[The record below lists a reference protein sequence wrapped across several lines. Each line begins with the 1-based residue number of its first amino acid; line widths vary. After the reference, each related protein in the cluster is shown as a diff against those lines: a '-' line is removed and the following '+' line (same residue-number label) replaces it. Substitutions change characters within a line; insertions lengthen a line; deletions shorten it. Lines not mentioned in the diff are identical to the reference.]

1 MSNMLT
7 RILVGIIAIPIVI
20 GIIGL
25 GGWFFACAVIIVTTI
40 ALMEFYR
47 LAASKHAEANIL
59 VGVTWSL
66 CMQGSVAIMCS
77 ARGLEPLTWL
87 MASIG
92 FLAGGLL
99 LTMTAELWR
108 NRENALLNIAVTAFG
123 VMYISG
129 FMSAL
134 ILLRG
139 TDSITFESI
148 RWFSEPGAFL
158 VLAIFVSVW
167 ACDTVAYFV
176 GIKFG
181 THKLFPR
188 VSPKKTWEG
197 AIGGFVGAVAAF
209 ALLAAYYMPQ
219 MPIVHA
225 IVCGVIVGVMGQV
238 GDLAE
243 SLLKRDASVKDSSQI
258 LPGHGGLLDRFD
270 SILFVAPLI
279 LIYLMVISHHGWM
292 QWQ

>member
-1 MSNMLT
+1 MLK
-7 RILVGIIAIPIVI
+7 RILVGVVAIPIVI

-25 GGWFFACAVIIVTTI
+25 GGWFFAGAVIIVTTI

-47 LAASKHAEANIL
+47 LAASKHAEANIS
-59 VGVTWSL
+59 VGVAWSL
-66 CMQGSVAIMCS
+66 CMQASIAIMCA

-87 MASIG
+87 MASVG

-108 NRENALLNIAVTAFG
+108 NRENALLNTAVTAFG
-123 VMYISG
+123 VLYISG

-134 ILLRG
+134 IVLRG
-139 TDSITFESI
+139 TDYITFERI
-148 RWFSEPGAFL
+148 TWFSESGAFL
-158 VLAIFVSVW
+158 VLTIFVSVW

-181 THKLFPR
+181 KHKLFPR

-197 AIGGFVGAVAAF
+197 AIGGFIGAVAAF
-209 ALLAAYYMPQ
+209 ALLSANYMPQ
-219 MPIVHA
+219 MPMVHA

-243 SLLKRDASVKDSSQI
+243 SLLKRDASVKDTSQI

-279 LIYLMVISHHGWM
+279 LIYMIVISHHGWM
-292 QWQ
+292 QW

>member
-1 MSNMLT
+1 MLK
-7 RILVGIIAIPIVI
+7 RILVGVVAIPIVI

-25 GGWFFACAVIIVTTI
+25 GGWFFAAAVILVTTI

-47 LAASKHAEANIL
+47 LAASKHAEANIS
-59 VGVTWSL
+59 VGVAWSL
-66 CMQGSVAIMCS
+66 CVQGAIAMMCA
-77 ARGLEPLTWL
+77 ARGFEPLTWL
-87 MASIG
+87 MAAIG

-108 NRENALLNIAVTAFG
+108 NRENALLNTAVTAFG
-123 VMYISG
+123 VMYITG

-134 ILLRG
+134 IILRG
-139 TDSITFESI
+139 TDHATYESIT
-148 RWFSEPGAFL
+148 WFSEPGAFL
-158 VLAIFVSVW
+158 VVTIFVSVW

-181 THKLFPR
+181 KHKLFPR

-209 ALLAAYYMPQ
+209 TLMSMNYMPQ
-219 MPIVHA
+219 IPIVHA
-225 IVCGVIVGVMGQV
+225 LVCGVIVGVMGQV

-279 LIYLMVISHHGWM
+279 LIYVLIVSHHGWM
-292 QWQ
+292 QW

>member
-1 MSNMLT
+1 MLK
-7 RILVGIIAIPIVI
+7 RILVGLVGIPVVV

-25 GGWFFACAVIIVTTI
+25 GGWFFAGAVIVITTI
-40 ALMEFYR
+40 SLMEFYR
-47 LAASKHAEANIL
+47 LATSKHAEANIS
-59 VGVTWSL
+59 VGVVWSL
-66 CMQGSVAIMCS
+66 CLQGSIAVMCS
-77 ARGLEPLTWL
+77 ASGLEPLTWL

-92 FLAGGLL
+92 FLVGGLL
-99 LTMTAELWR
+99 LTLTAELWR
-108 NRENALLNIAVTAFG
+108 NRENALLNTAVTAFG
-123 VMYISG
+123 VMYISA
-129 FMSAL
+129 FLSAL

-139 TDSITFESI
+139 TSHVTFETI
-148 RWFSEPGAFL
+148 TWFNEPGAFL
-158 VLAIFVSVW
+158 VLTIFVSVW

-181 THKLFPR
+181 KHKLFPR

-197 AIGGFVGAVAAF
+197 AAGGFVGAVAAF
-209 ALLAAYYMPQ
+209 ALLASHYMPQ
-219 MPIVHA
+219 MPMIHA
-225 IVCGVIVGVMGQV
+225 IVCGIIVGVMGQV

-243 SLLKRDASVKDSSQI
+243 SLLKRDASVKDTSQI

-292 QWQ
+292 EW

>member
-1 MSNMLT
+1 MLT
-7 RILVGIIAIPIVI
+7 RILVGIVAIPIVVC
-20 GIIGL
+20 IIGL
-25 GGWFFACAVIIVTTI
+25 GGWFFAGAVIVITTI
-40 ALMEFYR
+40 ALIEFYR
-47 LAASKHAEANIL
+47 LAASKHAEANIS
-59 VGVTWSL
+59 VGVAWSL
-66 CMQGSVAIMCS
+66 CMQGSIAIMCS
-77 ARGLEPLTWL
+77 VRGLEPLTWL
-87 MASIG
+87 FASLG

-108 NRENALLNIAVTAFG
+108 NRENALLNTAVTAFG

-139 TDSITFESI
+139 SDASAFENIT
-148 RWFSEPGAFL
+148 WFSEPGAFL
-158 VLAIFVSVW
+158 VLTIFVSVW

-181 THKLFPR
+181 KHKLFPR

-197 AIGGFVGAVAAF
+197 AIGGFVGAIAAF
-209 ALLAAYYMPQ
+209 AILASYFLPQ
-219 MPIVHA
+219 MPILHT
-225 IVCGVIVGVMGQV
+225 IVCGVIVAVMGQV

-258 LPGHGGLLDRFD
+258 IPGHGGLLDRFD

-279 LIYLMVISHHGWM
+279 LIYVQIISHNGWM
-292 QWQ
+292 QW

>member
-1 MSNMLT
+1 MLT
-7 RILVGIIAIPIVI
+7 RILVGIVAIPIVV

-25 GGWFFACAVIIVTTI
+25 GGWFFAGAVIIVTTI
-40 ALMEFYR
+40 ALLEFYR
-47 LAASKHAEANIL
+47 LAASKHAEANIA
-59 VGVTWSL
+59 VGVAWSL
-66 CMQGSVAIMCS
+66 CMQGSIAIMCS
-77 ARGLEPLTWL
+77 VHGLEPLTWL

-99 LTMTAELWR
+99 LTLTAELWR
-108 NRENALLNIAVTAFG
+108 NRENALLNTAVTAFG

-139 TDSITFESI
+139 TDSATFESI
-148 RWFSEPGAFL
+148 TWFSEPGAFL
-158 VLAIFVSVW
+158 VLTIFVSVW

-176 GIKFG
+176 GVKFG
-181 THKLFPR
+181 KHKLFPR

-197 AIGGFVGAVAAF
+197 AAGGFVGAVAAF
-209 ALLAAYYMPQ
+209 TLMATYYMPQ
-219 MPIVHA
+219 MPLVHA
-225 IVCGVIVGVMGQV
+225 IACGVIVGVMGQV

-243 SLLKRDASVKDSSQI
+243 SLLKRDASVKDTSQI

-279 LIYLMVISHHGWM
+279 LIYLIVISHHGWM
-292 QWQ
+292 QW